1 MSSVSKRSVKNN
13 KSKRFSD
20 MLFSFGCF
28 IKQYTEWIDQSD
40 NLLCEILKTQ
50 KYKEIL
56 KRSYTLSEYQVL
68 LSVFRELSQK
78 RKIDFH
84 NKLNEYDKYRKKVQ
98 QEQHSSEKLAMKDL
112 NFKLTQKKKL
122 LRKQYGFF
130 RAIEEYKKIRDI
142 SSSDIEKYY
151 NERILYWDK
160 KKVDGIIEIQM
171 IQIRKEMK
179 ECLSFYD
186 YVFKKIAKLNT
197 QNLSRFRQL
206 FVKFVCPQ
214 RASKWIFSN

>member
-1 MSSVSKRSVKNN
+1 MSSVPKRSVKNN

-84 NKLNEYDKYRKKVQ
+84 NKLNEYDNYRKKLQ
-98 QEQHSSEKLAMKDL
+98 QEQYSSEKLAMKDL
-112 NFKLTQKKKL
+112 NHKLNQKKKL
-122 LRKQYGFF
+122 LCKQYGIIM
-130 RAIEEYKKIRDI
+130 AIKEYKKFRDI

-151 NERILYWDK
+151 NERVLYWDEK
-160 KKVDGIIEIQM
+160 IIDGMIEIRM

-186 YVFKKIAKLNT
+186 YIFKKIAKLNT
-197 QNLSRFRQL
+197 QKNNILFLDNQKKNFQL
-206 FVKFVCPQ
+206 EAPEMPD
-214 RASKWIFSN
+214 

>member
-1 MSSVSKRSVKNN
+1 
-13 KSKRFSD
+13 

-84 NKLNEYDKYRKKVQ
+84 NKLNEYDKYRKKLQ
-98 QEQHSSEKLAMKDL
+98 QEQYSSEKLAVKDL

-130 RAIEEYKKIRDI
+130 KAIEEYKKIRDI

-160 KKVDGIIEIQM
+160 IKVDDIIEIRM
-171 IQIRKEMK
+171 IKLEKEMK
-179 ECLSFYD
+179 ECLVFYD
-186 YVFKKIAKLNT
+186 YVFEKIAKLNT
-197 QNLSRFRQL
+197 QKKNKSFCDNQRKKFQL
-206 FVKFVCPQ
+206 EAPKMPD
-214 RASKWIFSN
+214 

>member
-28 IKQYTEWIDQSD
+28 IKKYTEWIDQSD

-56 KRSYTLSEYQVL
+56 KRSYALSEYQVL

-84 NKLNEYDKYRKKVQ
+84 NILNEYDKYRKKLQ
-98 QEQHSSEKLAMKDL
+98 KEQYSSEKLAMKDL
-112 NFKLTQKKKL
+112 NHRLNQKKKL

-142 SSSDIEKYY
+142 SNSDIEKYY
-151 NERILYWDK
+151 NERILDWDK
-160 KKVDGIIEIQM
+160 KK
-171 IQIRKEMK
+171 EM
-179 ECLSFYD
+179 
-186 YVFKKIAKLNT
+186 A
-197 QNLSRFRQL
+197 
-206 FVKFVCPQ
+206 
-214 RASKWIFSN
+214 

>member
-1 MSSVSKRSVKNN
+1 MSSVPKRSVKNN

-56 KRSYTLSEYQVL
+56 KRDYTLSEYQVL
-68 LSVFRELSQK
+68 LSVFKELSRK
-78 RKIDFH
+78 RKNDFH
-84 NKLNEYDKYRKKVQ
+84 NKLNEYDVCKKKLQ

-130 RAIEEYKKIRDI
+130 RAIEEYKKIRDN

-160 KKVDGIIEIQM
+160 IKVDDIIEIRM
-171 IQIRKEMK
+171 IQLKKEMK
-179 ECLSFYD
+179 ECLVFYD

-197 QNLSRFRQL
+197 QKKNKSFCDNQRKNFQL
-206 FVKFVCPQ
+206 EAPKMPD
-214 RASKWIFSN
+214 

>member
-84 NKLNEYDKYRKKVQ
+84 NKLNEYDKYRKKLQ

-151 NERILYWDK
+151 NERILDWDK

-171 IQIRKEMK
+171 IQLKKEMK
-179 ECLSFYD
+179 ECLVFYD

-197 QNLSRFRQL
+197 QKKNKSFCDNQRKKFQL
-206 FVKFVCPQ
+206 EAPKMPD
-214 RASKWIFSN
+214 

>member
-1 MSSVSKRSVKNN
+1 MSSVPKRSVKNN

-20 MLFSFGCF
+20 MLFSFSCF

-56 KRSYTLSEYQVL
+56 KRDYTLSEYQVL

-84 NKLNEYDKYRKKVQ
+84 NKLNEYDKYRKKLQ

-130 RAIEEYKKIRDI
+130 KAIEEYKKIRDI

-160 KKVDGIIEIQM
+160 IKVDDIIEIRM
-171 IQIRKEMK
+171 IKLEKEMK
-179 ECLSFYD
+179 ECLVFYD
-186 YVFKKIAKLNT
+186 YVFEKIAKLNT
-197 QNLSRFRQL
+197 QKKNKSFCDNQRKKFQL
-206 FVKFVCPQ
+206 EAPKMPD
-214 RASKWIFSN
+214 